1 MAGDFATVPIRKESR
16 RAAISSLSISCRF
29 LRMSILDMVSSSNK
43 SIITLVI
50 LTETTLPV
58 KTFFCYFAN
67 LKKISYERTKLLPFR
82 HSPQHFQIVQEAYK
96 EACRKLFL
104 PLFDMFLR

>member
-29 LRMSILDMVSSSNK
+29 LRMSILDMVPSYNK

-58 KTFFCYFAN
+58 KTFFCYVAN
-67 LKKISYERTKLLPFR
+67 LRKISYKRTKLLQG
-82 HSPQHFQIVQEAYK
+82 SK
-96 EACRKLFL
+96 ERTRGQALTEDNGEGRNADKIA
-104 PLFDMFLR
+104 P